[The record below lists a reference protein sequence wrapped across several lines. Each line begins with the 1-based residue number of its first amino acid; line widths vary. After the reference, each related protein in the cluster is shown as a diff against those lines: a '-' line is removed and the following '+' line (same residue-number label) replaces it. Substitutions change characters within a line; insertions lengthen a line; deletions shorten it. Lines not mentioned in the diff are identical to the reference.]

1 MDAKLDVD
9 ASMEGIAWLGI
20 GWVRARIC
28 YIFGV
33 TELPVSE
40 RVLCHWHGVWQGL
53 SQDLLGHSV
62 SRQIIGS
69 VNNRNVINVDR
80 RLLALFDVSIP
91 VLMEFGIS
99 SSSR

>member
-1 MDAKLDVD
+1 MPAAAEDLPQWLGRGESRKCSQGMDAKLDVD

-40 RVLCHWHGVWQGL
+40 RVLCH
-53 SQDLLGHSV
+53 
-62 SRQIIGS
+62 
-69 VNNRNVINVDR
+69 
-80 RLLALFDVSIP
+80 
-91 VLMEFGIS
+91 
-99 SSSR
+99 